1 MDDNYKAALLRWRS
15 VTINMQRTVHIGDA
29 SIELDPTGYA
39 YKSKGN
45 MTDDDYHN
53 LFVLQQQYHSFTGRA
68 KRDRAQ
74 TMQVENRDTGKKN
87 ALRANEQS
95 TKTRKKRNC
104 FMNKAK
110 TNASGLR
117 WNTNTRDALRLTH
130 KHTLHVIIIT
140 YTHLYRM
147 A

>member
-74 TMQVENRDTGKKN
+74 TMQVENRDTGKKKRI
-87 ALRANEQS
+87 ARKRAIHEDSQKKELLHEQGQDQC
-95 TKTRKKRNC
+95 KRITVEHEH
-104 FMNKAK
+104 ARR
-110 TNASGLR
+110 ASSH
-117 WNTNTRDALRLTH
+117 TQAHASRDYH
-130 KHTLHVIIIT
+130 HIHTFI
-140 YTHLYRM
+140 
-147 A
+147 

>member
-1 MDDNYKAALLRWRS
+1 MMIITIYLFSNNSTIRS
-15 VTINMQRTVHIGDA
+15 LVEQNV
-29 SIELDPTGYA
+29 IERKQCKWKIEIL
-39 YKSKGN
+39 
-45 MTDDDYHN
+45 
-53 LFVLQQQYHSFTGRA
+53 
-68 KRDRAQ
+68 
-74 TMQVENRDTGKKN
+74 GKKN

-104 FMNKAK
+104 FINKTK
-110 TNASGLR
+110 TNANGLR